1 MLRSNDRKNG
11 FYRFGSHQR
20 ALETQAEMFGLGLQS
35 SKEPLHVPEQDCT
48 VRIVFPRSVLA
59 DQSLYTRSLNQAI

>member
-1 MLRSNDRKNG
+1 
-11 FYRFGSHQR
+11 
-20 ALETQAEMFGLGLQS
+20 MFGLGLQS